1 MRARI
6 SEFLGLE
13 AGFSRPTAFFVTI
26 GDEHGVDS
34 CDPRKAWELPAC
46 LKPDCEIC
54 RSLWDS
60 SSLLVDLDIEYVN
73 FDFPAEPYLN
83 PGRTFSLQE
92 IVAATVEKKLLSFGI
107 APLHLLS
114 GRGHHFLWRIRQQAA
129 SFEQLRELG
138 HLTASM
144 RSHYKQTVSAVNA
157 TVDQSLGT
165 AYHGLGQV
173 IEFLAA
179 EVKRVSAP
187 SSQIPVEL
195 TALEVGP
202 GVRGREMISFDISQF
217 GDPLDTRCARAPF
230 SRYLKSVRQ
239 EAILGDQICQRL
251 PPMFGIPLFEMS
263 IEKALSVMRRPK
275 AVRDLAERAS
285 GLIPDCSAAMEKL
298 ISSYAASPLARFHR
312 YFYSTEPDPPELWPR
327 TYDRT
332 NFQQLPPCAC
342 FILEHPNDLPL
353 RPSGMRRVVTI
364 LLSLGWHPR
373 HVAGLIQS
381 KFEGDYTWG
390 KIWERYDPATR
401 AEFYTRLFSGLVA
414 ARYDDL
420 VDLNC
425 QSAREQ
431 LTCHVADCRE
441 NLQRFKQSLLDQR
454 GP

>member
-1 MRARI
+1 
-6 SEFLGLE
+6 
-13 AGFSRPTAFFVTI
+13 
-26 GDEHGVDS
+26 
-34 CDPRKAWELPAC
+34 
-46 LKPDCEIC
+46 
-54 RSLWDS
+54 
-60 SSLLVDLDIEYVN
+60 
-73 FDFPAEPYLN
+73 
-83 PGRTFSLQE
+83 
-92 IVAATVEKKLLSFGI
+92 
-107 APLHLLS
+107 
-114 GRGHHFLWRIRQQAA
+114 
-129 SFEQLRELG
+129 
-138 HLTASM
+138 M
-144 RSHYKQTVSAVNA
+144 RSHYKQNVSPVNA

-179 EVKRVSAP
+179 EVKRASAP
-187 SSQIPVEL
+187 SSRIPVEL

-239 EAILGDQICQRL
+239 EAILGDQVCEKLL
-251 PPMFGIPLFEMS
+251 PIFEIPFFEMC
-263 IEKALSVMRRPK
+263 IEKALTVMRRPT
-275 AVRDLAERAS
+275 AVMELAERAS

-312 YFYSTEPDPPELWPR
+312 YFYSTEPDPPDLWSR
-327 TYDRT
+327 TYDQT
-332 NFQQLPPCAC
+332 DFQQLPPCAR
-342 FILEHPNDLPL
+342 FILEHPNDLLL

-381 KFEGDYTWG
+381 KFESDYGWG
-390 KIWERYDPATR
+390 NIWEGYDPATR
-401 AEFYTRLFSGLVA
+401 AEFYTRLFSGLVE

-420 VDLNC
+420 VDMNC

-441 NLQRFKQSLLDQR
+441 NLLRFKRSLLERRDHE
-454 GP
+454 